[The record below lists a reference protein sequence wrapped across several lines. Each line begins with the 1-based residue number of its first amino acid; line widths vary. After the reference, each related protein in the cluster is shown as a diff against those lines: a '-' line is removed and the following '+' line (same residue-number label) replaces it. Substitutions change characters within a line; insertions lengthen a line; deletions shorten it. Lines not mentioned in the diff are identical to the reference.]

1 MKSLLSLLVLCT
13 CAPWTFCFQ
22 QDAVSIST
30 KLGGARII
38 GGSSARAGQF
48 PFAAAI
54 YKTTEHGR
62 YFCGGALISNEWILT
77 AGHCVEDGVRFSVQ
91 LGSHT
96 LATNDA
102 NRVVLTANTSVL
114 HPDFDSMTLQNDV
127 GLIKLNEPVQFSDYI
142 STIFLP
148 STDLQSDA
156 AVTSI
161 GWGQTDDFSPGPVD
175 HLNYVD
181 VVTMT
186 DSDCKSFYGDQIG
199 DNMFCVEGPYN
210 EGTCLGDLGAPLVR
224 SVLNER
230 HMEHVGISTFLS
242 TNGCES
248 TDPSGYTKTWPYLS
262 WIENVTNIA

>member
-1 MKSLLSLLVLCT
+1 
-13 CAPWTFCFQ
+13 
-22 QDAVSIST
+22 VSIST

-77 AGHCVEDGVRFSVQ
+77 AGHCVEDGLRFSIQ

-96 LATNDA
+96 LSTTDG

-127 GLIKLNEPVQFSDYI
+127 GLIKLNEPVQLSDYI

-262 WIENVTNIA
+262 WIKNVTNIA